1 VKRTPAQ
8 HGRRIQLAAL
18 PVTAIVPCFNAAP
31 WLRQCL
37 ESVLDQSRPVAEVVV
52 VDDGSTDAS
61 AAIAAEYPVR
71 VVRLGVNRGA
81 AAARNGGI
89 RAASHDIL
97 AWIDADDYWDDSHCA
112 EVVPLLLSQPT
123 AAVAFSRTRY
133 LDERGR
139 EPWGE
144 AAACESQVRFFPESF
159 ERCVVPMISAIT
171 RREACLAIGGFRE
184 ELRAAVDFDFWLRL
198 SYRYP
203 FVWTAQVTASY
214 RGRHAPGQLTA
225 DRPRARMS
233 HWLARMD
240 MWREL
245 EQLAD
250 PAAAEVEEILRE
262 IWVAELAMLWR
273 RRAWLEMQATLR
285 AVQDARLETDYTARL
300 RRFLDAS
307 VCPS

>member
-1 VKRTPAQ
+1 MPVAP
-8 HGRRIQLAAL
+8 L
-18 PVTAIVPCFNAAP
+18 PITAIVPCFNAAP

-37 ESVLDQSRPVAEVVV
+37 ESVLGQSRPVAEVVV

-71 VVRLGVNRGA
+71 VVRLGANRGA
-81 AAARNGGI
+81 AAARNVGI
-89 RAASHDIL
+89 QAASHDVL
-97 AWIDADDYWDDSHCA
+97 AWIDADDHWDETHCA
-112 EVVPLLLSQPT
+112 EVVPLLLGHP
-123 AAVAFSRTRY
+123 AAAAAFSRTRY
-133 LDERGR
+133 LDEPRR

-144 AAACESQVRFFPESF
+144 AAACEAPVRFFPESF
-159 ERCVVPMISAIT
+159 ARCVVPMMSAIT

-203 FVWTAQVTASY
+203 FVWTPQVTASY

-233 HWLARMD
+233 HWLGRMH
-240 MWREL
+240 MWQEL
-245 EQLAD
+245 ERLAD
-250 PAAAEVEEILRE
+250 PVAAEVEGILGD

-273 RRAWLEMQATLR
+273 RRAWNEIRAMLR

-300 RRFLDAS
+300 RRFLGAS
-307 VCPS
+307 VRTS